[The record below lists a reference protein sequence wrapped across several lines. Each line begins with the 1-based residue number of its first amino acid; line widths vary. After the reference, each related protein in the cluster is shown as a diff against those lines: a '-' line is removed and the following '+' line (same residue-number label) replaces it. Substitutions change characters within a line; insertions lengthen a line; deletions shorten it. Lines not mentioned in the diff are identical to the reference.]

1 MERDKAIRKVVLRM
15 SEPFPAGL
23 EDRLMSRIAISHE
36 KKQKKEHVFGIV
48 MASLVSMLLIGGAIV
63 IMKAYFPLSPEFGKM
78 SLKFSEQTSG
88 LLVFSCFIAGIVL
101 LLLFLDTYIRQIKH
115 HSESQ

>member
-23 EDRLMSRIAISHE
+23 EGRLMSRVAISHE
-36 KKQKKEHVFGIV
+36 KKQKKEHVFGMV
-48 MASLVSMLLIGGAIV
+48 MASLVSMLLIGGAV
-63 IMKAYFPLSPEFGKM
+63 LIMKAYFPLSPGFGKM
-78 SLKFSEQTSG
+78 SLELTEQTSV
-88 LLVFSCFIAGIVL
+88 LLVFFCFIAGIVL
-101 LLLFLDTYIRQIKH
+101 LLLFLDNYIRQIKH